1 MKPWIVLVL
10 LMATPVSAQGDYV
23 QRSYRLQCNFD
34 NLIGKGR
41 DEVQARCGA
50 NSHHLQFG
58 PARLRSAAFAKT
70 GRTRGY
76 PAFLGR
82 IIVRVRH
89 LCMMG
94 ISERIDPAHCRA

>member
-10 LMATPVSAQGDYV
+10 LLVATPASARDDHV
-23 QRSYRLQCNFD
+23 QRHYRPQCNFD

-58 PARLRSAAFAKT
+58 PNEALIFDELMGLRS
-70 GRTRGY
+70 
-76 PAFLGR
+76 
-82 IIVRVRH
+82 
-89 LCMMG
+89 
-94 ISERIDPAHCRA
+94 